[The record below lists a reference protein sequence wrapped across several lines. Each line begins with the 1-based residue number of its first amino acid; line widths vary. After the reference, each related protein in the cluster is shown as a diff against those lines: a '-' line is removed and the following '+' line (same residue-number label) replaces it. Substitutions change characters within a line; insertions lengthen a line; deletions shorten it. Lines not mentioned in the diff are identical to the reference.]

1 MKKSISIFLFII
13 LSPQIFAVECGTYKV
28 AGFVREEKLSL
39 VISINEKTKS
49 EVKLSVD
56 PRLETKLSPYKNRAM
71 AAEITILKNFVG
83 TNGELSSI
91 ESISFRGSDPTA
103 QASDTYIKLIKKME
117 CNKK

>member
-71 AAEITILKNFVG
+71 AAEI
-83 TNGELSSI
+83 NGELASI